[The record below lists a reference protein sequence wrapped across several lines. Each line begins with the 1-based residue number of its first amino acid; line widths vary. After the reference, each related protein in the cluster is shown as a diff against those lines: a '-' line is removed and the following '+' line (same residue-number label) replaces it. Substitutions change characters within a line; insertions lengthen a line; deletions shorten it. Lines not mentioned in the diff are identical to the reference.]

1 MFNITDA
8 LKEEYSP
15 SSLTLFIPKN
25 GGRLLILRN
34 GRGLLSLKPT
44 LFVRFNS
51 GAKIQL
57 FVI

>member
-8 LKEEYSP
+8 LEDEYSP

-51 GAKIQL
+51 GAKI
-57 FVI
+57 